1 MNTAVVD
8 FLYTGKAAA
17 NYSVSH
23 VLGCQGRGVGKKG
36 ELLVV
41 LPRHRD
47 GGIYQYAT
55 PLAHPNSSS
64 KQYKGKFVRHGKIEI
79 RERDPI
85 TLTPHGRERTWTI
98 LGELEAWTLL
108 TIRSRSNSF

>member
-8 FLYTGKAAA
+8 FLFTGKAAA

-23 VLGCQGRGVGKKG
+23 VLGLGLPGSGVGKKC

-47 GGIYQYAT
+47 GGINMHAT
-55 PLAHPNSSS
+55 
-64 KQYKGKFVRHGKIEI
+64 
-79 RERDPI
+79 
-85 TLTPHGRERTWTI
+85 RT
-98 LGELEAWTLL
+98 
-108 TIRSRSNSF
+108 S